1 MHRKTLPATVIALA
15 LATPLAAQAQSP
27 APSNSNVTIYGLIDI
42 NLAVERAGSQRR
54 TGVDHSELNGTRFG
68 FRGSEDLGNGLK
80 AIFTME
86 GGFDPS
92 AGGSEQGGRLFG
104 RQSFVGL
111 EGGWGRVTLGRQYS
125 PAFVA
130 IDPFDATG
138 SADRSPGLLSR
149 KAGSVRPAYEVRFDN
164 MVKYRSP
171 EFAGFSA
178 DVGYWLGEKN
188 GSSSDARREGN
199 GWGIAGLYKNGPI
212 AGSLVTQSMQRD
224 ATGGKVRTDGLGFSY
239 DFGPVKAYLAYTRD
253 KESGSQGDGKART
266 YDIGAEIK
274 AGPQGTV
281 AISYANR
288 NESEDAAGEDAHGW
302 SVYYLHDLSKRTT
315 LYTGYSQL
323 TNKDNANYAIGN
335 LTPAAGDDPRV
346 VMAGIRHKF

>member
-1 MHRKTLPATVIALA
+1 MHRNTLRANVIALA
-15 LATPLAAQAQSP
+15 LAAPLVAHAQSP
-27 APSNSNVTIYGLIDI
+27 ANANVTIYGLIDI
-42 NLAVERAGSQRR
+42 NLAQEKAGSLSR
-54 TGVDHSELNGTRFG
+54 TGVDHGELNGSRFG

-80 AIFTME
+80 AIYTME

-111 EGGWGRVTLGRQYS
+111 EGGWGRMTLGRQYS

-138 SADRSPGLLSR
+138 GADRSPGLLSR
-149 KAGSVRPAYEVRFDN
+149 KTGSVKPAYEVRFDN

-178 DVGYWLGEKN
+178 DVGYWLGEKS
-188 GSSSDARREGN
+188 GATGDARREGN
-199 GWGIAGLYKNGPI
+199 GWGIAGLYKNGPV
-212 AGSLVTQSMQRD
+212 AGSLVTQTAHRD
-224 ATGGKVRTDGLGFSY
+224 ATGGKVRTDGLGLSY
-239 DFGPVKAYLAYTRD
+239 DFGLVKAYLAWTRD

-266 YDIGAEIK
+266 WDVGAEIRVT
-274 AGPQGTV
+274 PQDTIAV
-281 AISYANR
+281 SYANR
-288 NESEDAAGEDAHGW
+288 DESNGAAAEDAHGW
-302 SVYYLHDLSKRTT
+302 SAYYLHDLSKRTT
-315 LYTGYSQL
+315 LYTGFSQL
-323 TNKDNANYAIGN
+323 KNKDDANYAIGN

-346 VMAGIRHKF
+346 LMAGIRHRF